1 MFSSL
6 SFFSIL
12 PLITAGISFNTSCR
26 YRRDFSSLISF
37 TIHCFVILLYYSF
50 SRFWSGPPIL
60 PNPKKS
66 LPPSF
71 KTWPG
76 YLINFACS
84 LMWLG
89 RRKKKFVWPP
99 GWNNFILF
107 CRAQARSGI
116 RFSFFLHFFY
126 LLADESN
133 LYKSFIVIHSNIGLW
148 VVWSILA
155 RTVNMKF
162 ENPVCGMTSE
172 VIKRMDMAS
181 IFSFIGDTFPT
192 VFSYSCYNE
201 KLMKRGT
208 KNFFSFWKGEQGL
221 FSFFEKGGGGKAFF
235 ESEKYINF
243 PPSLS
248 IEEHS

>member
-1 MFSSL
+1 M
-6 SFFSIL
+6 
-12 PLITAGISFNTSCR
+12 
-26 YRRDFSSLISF
+26 
-37 TIHCFVILLYYSF
+37 
-50 SRFWSGPPIL
+50 
-60 PNPKKS
+60 
-66 LPPSF
+66 
-71 KTWPG
+71 
-76 YLINFACS
+76 
-84 LMWLG
+84 
-89 RRKKKFVWPP
+89 FVWPP

-107 CRAQARSGI
+107 CRAQACSGI

-181 IFSFIGDTFPT
+181 IFSFIDDTFPT
-192 VFSYSCYNE
+192 VFSSSCYNE
-201 KLMKRGT
+201 KLMKRGA

-221 FSFFEKGGGGKAFF
+221 FSFLKRGGAEARPFF

-243 PPSLS
+243 PPSFSL
-248 IEEHS
+248 EEHS